1 MRFDGKLE
9 KWNDDRGFGFITPL
23 HGGEPVFVHISAFAS
38 DSRRPKIGEALS
50 FELEPGRDGKKR
62 AVNVQRPGHHPPP
75 PAQQWRPG
83 EHERDNSSRV
93 RSIAISVAVALALV
107 GFGVYSYTKYAGRA
121 HRTPVAVPDASVAP
135 ATSTPGPAAA
145 RFQCDG
151 RTLCSQMT
159 SCEEATFFLRNCPG
173 VQMDGNGDGIPCEKQ
188 WCGGGRRR

>member
-23 HGGEPVFVHISAFAS
+23 HGGEPVFVHISAFPP
-38 DSRRPKIGEALS
+38 DSRRPKIGEPLS
-50 FELEPGRDGKKR
+50 FEVEPGRDGKKR
-62 AVNVQRPGHHPPP
+62 AVNVHRPGHHPPP

-83 EHERDNSSRV
+83 EHGRSSGLPL
-93 RSIAISVAVALALV
+93 RSIAISVAIALALI
-107 GFGVYSYTKYAGRA
+107 GFGVYSYTKSSGRG
-121 HRTPVAVPDASVAP
+121 HRAPVAAPDTSGVLT
-135 ATSTPGPAAA
+135 TSTPGPADA
-145 RFQCDG
+145 RFRCDG